1 MGDDQLIFEIF
12 KMCLGALWPG
22 INDVFA
28 MEDNIQVNR
37 SWPVSE
43 GRDPPNAGLNP
54 LENLE
59 ESHWRQIRFNLKQ
72 EVVNDRWP

>member
-1 MGDDQLIFEIF
+1 MRP
-12 KMCLGALWPG
+12 GALWPG

-28 MEDNIQVNR
+28 MEDDIQVNC

-59 ESHWRQIRFNLKQ
+59 ECDWRQICLNLKQ
-72 EVVNDRWP
+72 KVVNDHYP